1 MAFELDFIIDIIL
14 ALEFL
19 SGHSCL
25 VSRALMMLKKDV
37 SAFILMYDGLGNNT
51 MLIII
56 LVQVS
61 YSIEKV
67 WFLKMKSNF
76 LITFFKL

>member
-56 LVQVS
+56 LVQV
-61 YSIEKV
+61 
-67 WFLKMKSNF
+67 
-76 LITFFKL
+76 LIQLRKFGFSK

>member
-25 VSRALMMLKKDV
+25 VSRALMLKKDV